1 MKHKKAQ
8 FQAIGIFIQV
18 VFGIFFWVSGF
29 ANHISYWSQQ
39 GIINNNLSGLTAF
52 GLAYMNL
59 WIFLAFMLLTSIGAN
74 IIGGEQ

>member
-1 MKHKKAQ
+1 MKKKAQ

-29 ANHISYWSQQ
+29 ASEITYWTQQ
-39 GIINNNLSGLTAF
+39 AIINNSLSGLTAF

-74 IIGGEQ
+74 ILEGGQ